1 MPNRG
6 DWLLEINKEKMEE
19 LLELIEELVVNKIRI
34 EKVKDE
40 TKDLEIKRVLGQ
52 EVQIVSKIQ
61 EVVKKIQ
68 TENMKTIY
76 NNLENYFGKKFIGI
90 NLNGEDAEFDNYN
103 EKYIFNMLLIFIQ
116 DAIEGNEDDKVIVS
130 AHNDSANLIIEILS
144 KKTSKF
150 EQLLKK
156 HENNRIEL
164 TSLGEGEIDKW
175 IKDVYIDGKAMNGT
189 VELVIEDEFTQ
200 RIIITIPL
208 TSSIIKAQLVEIN
221 HQTYAIPIDCIE
233 KVMNVDSA
241 QKRVSGNMQL
251 INYMK
256 SIIPVIP
263 IDKTLGFNFD
273 YEISNYVVLKFNS
286 RMKVIPVNLLLEQTD
301 VVVRPKPKI
310 LQDVK
315 EFKGMAVLGDGDVT
329 MVFDIAYL
337 LGNQS

>member
-1 MPNRG
+1 
-6 DWLLEINKEKMEE
+6 LEINKEKMEE

-40 TKDLEIKRVLGQ
+40 TKGLEIKRVLGQ

-68 TENMKTIY
+68 SESMKTIY

-103 EKYIFNMLLIFIQ
+103 EKYIFNMLLVFIQ
-116 DAIEGNEDDKVIVS
+116 DAFAGDKNDINNKVKVS

-156 HENNRIEL
+156 HENNTIEL
-164 TSLGEGEIDKW
+164 TSLGEGEIDDW

-189 VELVIEDEFTQ
+189 VELVIEDELNQ

-263 IDKTLGFNFD
+263 IDKTLGFNYD
-273 YEISNYVVLKFNS
+273 YEISNYVVLKFKS
-286 RMKVIPVNLLLEQTD
+286 QMKVLPVNLLLEQTD

-310 LQDVK
+310 LQNVK